1 MSLRAM
7 PPWLYRGGQDDY
19 QFNDLV
25 KPEDLQ
31 KLPPLDDD
39 EVRDSS
45 YLVYVATLSY
55 FLLLSAYLVAK
66 LTLLALPVKALCAK
80 HSSCKLVDSGCPI
93 QRRKTLP
100 WYKVPSMNQS
110 F

>member
-39 EVRDSS
+39 EVRE
-45 YLVYVATLSY
+45 
-55 FLLLSAYLVAK
+55 
-66 LTLLALPVKALCAK
+66 
-80 HSSCKLVDSGCPI
+80 I
-93 QRRKTLP
+93 
-100 WYKVPSMNQS
+100 
-110 F
+110 

>member
-31 KLPPLDDD
+31 KLPPLDND
-39 EVRDSS
+39 EVSWNKIGEIRCFLFILTVVV
-45 YLVYVATLSY
+45 YFILVLN
-55 FLLLSAYLVAK
+55 
-66 LTLLALPVKALCAK
+66 
-80 HSSCKLVDSGCPI
+80 
-93 QRRKTLP
+93 
-100 WYKVPSMNQS
+100 WPS
-110 F
+110 